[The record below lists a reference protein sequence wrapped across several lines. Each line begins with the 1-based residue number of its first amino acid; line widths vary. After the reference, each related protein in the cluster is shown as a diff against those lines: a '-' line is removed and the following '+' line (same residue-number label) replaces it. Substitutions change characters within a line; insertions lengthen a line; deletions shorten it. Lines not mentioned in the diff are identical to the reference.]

1 MLDINNYFDFNI
13 SGNFVSPLYPKKGE
27 EVKINI
33 IGLSDLNFVR
43 LNYKKNGSWDSLIL
57 NIEKKLNNELALYSG
72 NFIIEEDTLLNF
84 TFERNLVFYNYSKR
98 GVSVFQPC
106 DNDSF
111 EIKVDIEAPLWPSN
125 SVCYQIF
132 PDRFKNGNPEIGVKD
147 NQYEFDGALTIERNF
162 DQPPLEFEKGRCVDF
177 YNGDLKGVEDSLNYL
192 KSLGVNCIYLNPIGV
207 SKTTHRYDC
216 CGFFH
221 VDPNLGGDEALIS
234 LIDAAHK
241 QSIKVIVDISINHTG
256 IEHPW
261 FKTALNNKNSKEAA
275 YYYIDENNNIT
286 FWQGVKTLPQLN
298 YNNQELRDLMYRDEN
313 SVIKKFLKPPFN
325 QDGWRFDVADE
336 VGRKD
341 NDQFNDE
348 IWKEVRKSI
357 KAVSPNDYILGESW
371 IDSSAHL
378 QGDQWDATMNYIGC
392 SRPIRRW
399 MGEEDRFTCNN
410 WGHSPRKVNEYSE
423 MDLTKALEAQL
434 DSIPAQMAQF
444 QMNLIDSHD
453 TPRLHNNTEVFD
465 WNNYKGAIILMY
477 TLPGMPSV
485 YYGDE
490 IGIAGAMG
498 SVEMSRYPMQW
509 DENKWNKDFYNLYK
523 TLGTF
528 RSDYNDVLYLSSYKL
543 LNLDDNLFVLARYN
557 SQKVIFSI
565 LNKNDKEMELDLD
578 IPYLTLDK
586 VEKSVFDTKVV
597 DKKVYLNP
605 KENALIIFT
614 RK

>member
-348 IWKEVRKSI
+348 IWKEVRQSI

-423 MDLTKALEAQL
+423 M

>member
-27 EVKINI
+27 KIKINI

-57 NIEKKLNNELALYSG
+57 SIEKNLNNELALYSG

-132 PDRFKNGNPEIGVKD
+132 PDRFRNGNPEIGVKD

-216 CGFFH
+216 CDFFH
-221 VDPNLGGDEALIS
+221 VDPNLGGNEALIS
-234 LIDAAHK
+234 LIEAAHK
-241 QSIKVIVDISINHTG
+241 KSIKVIVDISINHTG

-261 FKTALNNKNSKEAA
+261 FKTALNDKNSKEAA

-313 SVIKKFLKPPFN
+313 SVIKKFLKAPFN

-341 NDQFNDE
+341 EDQFNDE

-423 MDLTKALEAQL
+423 MDLTKAIDAQL

-490 IGIAGAMG
+490 IGIAGSMG

-509 DENKWNKDFYNLYK
+509 DKDKWNKDFYNLYK
-523 TLGTF
+523 TLGAF

>member
-43 LNYKKNGSWDSLIL
+43 LNFKKNGSWDSLIL

-216 CGFFH
+216 CDFFH

-261 FKTALNNKNSKEAA
+261 FKTALNDKNSKEAT

-509 DENKWNKDFYNLYK
+509 DKDKWNKDFYNLYK

>member
-13 SGNFVSPLYPKKGE
+13 SRNFVAPLYPKKGE

-132 PDRFKNGNPEIGVKD
+132 PDRFRNGNPEIGVKD

-216 CGFFH
+216 CDFFH

-261 FKTALNNKNSKEAA
+261 FKTALNDKKSKEAA

-348 IWKEVRKSI
+348 IWREVRKSI
-357 KAVSPNDYILGESW
+357 KEENPNAYIL
-371 IDSSAHL
+371 A
-378 QGDQWDATMNYIGC
+378 
-392 SRPIRRW
+392 
-399 MGEEDRFTCNN
+399 
-410 WGHSPRKVNEYSE
+410 
-423 MDLTKALEAQL
+423 
-434 DSIPAQMAQF
+434 
-444 QMNLIDSHD
+444 
-453 TPRLHNNTEVFD
+453 
-465 WNNYKGAIILMY
+465 
-477 TLPGMPSV
+477 
-485 YYGDE
+485 
-490 IGIAGAMG
+490 
-498 SVEMSRYPMQW
+498 
-509 DENKWNKDFYNLYK
+509 
-523 TLGTF
+523 
-528 RSDYNDVLYLSSYKL
+528 
-543 LNLDDNLFVLARYN
+543 
-557 SQKVIFSI
+557 
-565 LNKNDKEMELDLD
+565 
-578 IPYLTLDK
+578 
-586 VEKSVFDTKVV
+586 
-597 DKKVYLNP
+597 
-605 KENALIIFT
+605 
-614 RK
+614 

>member
-13 SGNFVSPLYPKKGE
+13 SGNFVVPLYPKKGE
-27 EVKINI
+27 KVKINI
-33 IGLSDLNFVR
+33 IGLRDLNFVR

-57 NIEKKLNNELALYSG
+57 NIEKYLNNELALYSG

-84 TFERNLVFYNYSKR
+84 TFERNLVFYNFSKR
-98 GVSVFQPC
+98 GVGVFQPC

-132 PDRFKNGNPEIGVKD
+132 PDRFRNGNPEIGVK
-147 NQYEFDGALTIERNF
+147 NNEYEFDGALTIERNF

-216 CGFFH
+216 CDFFH

-234 LIDAAHK
+234 LIEAAHK
-241 QSIKVIVDISINHTG
+241 KSIKVIVDISINHTG

-261 FKTALNNKNSKEAA
+261 FKTALNDKNSKEAA

-298 YNNQELRDLMYRDEN
+298 YNNQELRNLMYRDEN
-313 SVIKKFLKPPFN
+313 SVIKKFLKAPFH

-341 NDQFNDE
+341 KDQFNDE

-357 KAVSPNDYILGESW
+357 KEVNSNNYILGESW

-453 TPRLHNNTEVFD
+453 TPRLHNNNDVFD

-509 DENKWNKDFYNLYK
+509 NEDKWNKDFYSLYK

-528 RSDYNDVLYLSSYKL
+528 RSDYNEVLYLSSYKL

-557 SQKVIFSI
+557 LEKVIFSI

-586 VEKSVFDTKVV
+586 VEKSVFYTKVV

>member
-13 SGNFVSPLYPKKGE
+13 SRNFVAPLYPKKGE

-132 PDRFKNGNPEIGVKD
+132 PDRFRNGNPEIGVKD

-216 CGFFH
+216 CDFFH

-261 FKTALNNKNSKEAA
+261 FKTALNDKKSKEAA

-348 IWKEVRKSI
+348 IWREVRKSI
-357 KAVSPNDYILGESW
+357 KEENPNAYILAESW
-371 IDSSAHL
+371 IDSSDHL

-509 DENKWNKDFYNLYK
+509 DENKWNKDFYSLYK

-528 RSDYNDVLYLSSYKL
+528 RSDYNNVLYLSSYKL